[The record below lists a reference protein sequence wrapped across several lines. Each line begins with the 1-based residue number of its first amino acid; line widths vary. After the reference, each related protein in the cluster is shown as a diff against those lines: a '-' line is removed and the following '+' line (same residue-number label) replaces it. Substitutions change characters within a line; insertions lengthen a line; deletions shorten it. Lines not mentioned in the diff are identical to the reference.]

1 MQQEISQRGSNAL
14 PYSKLT
20 RKKGWRFF
28 FVTTSLNACCSWAY
42 HRITEC
48 SSSDRSVLFV
58 LGRWLN
64 PFKPP
69 RSLLLYFK
77 ELCEHRVKTNVN
89 MQSELS
95 LQHYFYIVCL
105 PTMILRASISVYF
118 CSLGLAIVFLVLV
131 FLVCCSC
138 CGCFSVPIV
147 IISGFLPFQTL

>member
-1 MQQEISQRGSNAL
+1 MLIVAGL
-14 PYSKLT
+14 
-20 RKKGWRFF
+20 
-28 FVTTSLNACCSWAY
+28 
-42 HRITEC
+42 ITEC

-105 PTMILRASISVYF
+105 PTMILRASISVHF
-118 CSLGLAIVFLVLV
+118 CSLGLAIIFLVLV

-138 CGCFSVPIV
+138 RGCFSVPYGHYFR
-147 IISGFLPFQTL
+147 ISSLPNPVNLALVLDAALGLCSSLNPLKDLF